1 MDTKARSWAKSIV
14 WRIIGIV
21 LLGVIAYA
29 ITGNWKEMTIIT
41 VLFHTIRM
49 VLYYCHERIWERVS
63 WGRLRH
69 PLSELPVKEKP
80 TPEDFKIIAEKLKEL
95 GYMD

>member
-1 MDTKARSWAKSIV
+1 MDTKARSWVKSIV
-14 WRIIGIV
+14 WRIIGVI
-21 LLGVIAYA
+21 LLGIIAYA

-41 VLFHTIRM
+41 VLFHTIRV

-69 PLSELPVKEKP
+69 PLSDLPVKEKP
-80 TPEDFKIIAEKLKEL
+80 TPEDFEIIAEKLKEL

>member
-1 MDTKARSWAKSIV
+1 MDTKTRSWAKSIV

-21 LLGVIAYA
+21 LLGGIAYA

>member
-1 MDTKARSWAKSIV
+1 MDTKARSWVKSIV

-21 LLGVIAYA
+21 LLGGIAYA
-29 ITGNWKEMTIIT
+29 ITGSWKEMTIIT
-41 VLFHTIRM
+41 VLFHAIRV

-80 TPEDFKIIAEKLKEL
+80 TPEDFEIIAEKLKEL

>member
-1 MDTKARSWAKSIV
+1 MDTKTRSWAKSIV
-14 WRIIGIV
+14 WRIIGIA

-80 TPEDFKIIAEKLKEL
+80 TPEDFKIIAAKLKEL

>member
-1 MDTKARSWAKSIV
+1 MDTKARSCVKSIV
-14 WRIIGIV
+14 WRIIGIL
-21 LLGVIAYA
+21 LLGSIAYA

-41 VLFHTIRM
+41 VLFHTIRV
-49 VLYYCHERIWERVS
+49 VLYYCHERFWEGVS